1 MKWKG
6 FDLAQFGGGRP
17 LPALRSGPAWRRAVA
32 ALRARLERAWV
43 GLYAPPPR
51 RLGPM
56 I

>member
-1 MKWKG
+1 MTWKG
-6 FDLAQFGGGRP
+6 FDRAHFNGGGP
-17 LPALRSGPAWRRAVA
+17 LRALRSGPGWRRAVA
-32 ALRARLERAWV
+32 ALRARLARAWV